1 MIAKLVKGRGFLGV
15 ASYLFHGTKDEHRDR
30 GRMVFSN
37 LAGRNAKE
45 LAWEFRRIASL
56 RSKMGKAV
64 FHASLSLAPEDRTL
78 NEAEWS
84 RLAQRFMNEL
94 GFAECPFVAIRHDDT
109 EHAHI
114 HILASRVS
122 VHGNAVSDQN
132 DYRRAEKIMRGI
144 EADFQLRPVQS
155 SHLNNDNNKEDE
167 VMDEKMQKFIEG
179 RLDAAVAV
187 ASDCGVA
194 ECGDDKLTDKKRRNY
209 QRRLLED
216 SYSRQVAM
224 MLGDICRFVE
234 KKPGKLIVHTTEG
247 GKIEDAG
254 DKLTAFQMP
263 PKDSAERLILL
274 CVSKGWESVVLSGND
289 EFLRVAMRMALQR
302 GLKVKAVG
310 TNQLTILAEIETEIF
325 ASVKQAD
332 TTAAMPS
339 PETKIPAKPEPL
351 SGLAG
356 IGRRLDV
363 KRQWDVPPMSSNPKF
378 PRWKP

>member
-1 MIAKLVKGRGFLGV
+1 MIAKLVKGRGFLGA

-30 GRMVFSN
+30 GRMLFSN
-37 LAGRNAKE
+37 MAGRNAKE

-84 RLAQRFMNEL
+84 SLAQRFMNEL

-122 VHGNAVSDQN
+122 VHGNAVSDQK

-179 RLDAAVAV
+179 RLDAAVA
-187 ASDCGVA
+187 AATDCGVA

-247 GKIEDAG
+247 GKIEDTG
-254 DKLTAFQMP
+254 DNLTTFQMP

-302 GLKVKAVG
+302 GLKIKAVG
-310 TNQLTILAEIETEIF
+310 TNQVTILAEIETEILV
-325 ASVKQAD
+325 SVKQAG
-332 TTAAMPS
+332 ASVAMPTC
-339 PETKIPAKPEPL
+339 ETTIPAKPEQL

-356 IGRRLDV
+356 ISRRLNA
-363 KRQWDVPPMSSNPKF
+363 KREGSVLPLPSNPKL
-378 PRWKP
+378 PRWKI

>member
-15 ASYLFHGTKDEHRDR
+15 VSYLFHGTKDEHRDR

-84 RLAQRFMNEL
+84 SLAQRFMNEL

-122 VHGNAVSDQN
+122 VHGDAVSDQN

-155 SHLNNDNNKEDE
+155 SHLNNDNKEDE

-179 RLDAAVAV
+179 RLEAVVAAATE
-187 ASDCGVA
+187 SGFA
-194 ECGDDKLTDKKRRNY
+194 ECADDKLTDKKRRNY

-224 MLGDICRFVE
+224 MLGDICRYVE
-234 KKPGKLIVHTTEG
+234 KKPGKLVVHTTEG
-247 GKIEDAG
+247 GKIEDVG
-254 DKLTAFQMP
+254 DKLTAFEMS

-274 CVSKGWESVVLSGND
+274 CVSKGWESVVLSGNE
-289 EFLRVAMRMALQR
+289 EFLRAAMRMALQR

-310 TNQLTILAEIETEIF
+310 TNQLAILAEIETEIF
-325 ASVKQAD
+325 ASIKPAGAM
-332 TTAAMPS
+332 TALPS
-339 PETKIPAKPEPL
+339 PGMTIPAKPEQL

-356 IGRRLDV
+356 MRQRLDAS
-363 KRQWDVPPMSSNPKF
+363 RGMGAISPPFSPRL